1 MIQILLVEDQ
11 EIVRR
16 GLRTLLSSQPDL
28 EVVGEAEQG
37 QQALEVMERLRSQN
51 TQPDIALMDIQ
62 MPVMDGVTATRL
74 LTEQYPNTKIVVL
87 TTFGDHQLVAQAL
100 RNGAKGYLL
109 KDTPLAELAEVIRSI
124 HRGYTQFGPGI
135 LEKIIADQTAVQLP
149 TPQDLPPG
157 FTDLTPREK
166 EVLRLIAQGASNKEI
181 ASTLFLSD
189 GTVRNHISNI
199 LRRLDLRDR
208 TQAAIVANTFV
219 EFLDA

>member
-135 LEKIIADQTAVQLP
+135 LEKIIADQTAVQPP